1 MNNGCYCSVTDNR
14 DSDLLFENH
23 DHFVFVVV
31 RIVQVEQL
39 GMTQIVHDVDFV
51 PHQMFICWIGCV
63 DELGNEGSA
72 RGLLHRPVNHTE
84 GSSAIQNQIINN
96 ISFFLSVS
104 HTFFQ
109 KKIIIDPFFGLCELS
124 FHSRS

>member
-1 MNNGCYCSVTDNR
+1 MIDDWNG
-14 DSDLLFENH
+14 DLLFENH

-51 PHQMFICWIGCV
+51 PHQMLICWIGCV
-63 DELGNEGSA
+63 DELGNDGSA
-72 RGLLHRPVNHTE
+72 CGLLHRSVNNTE
-84 GSSAIQNQIINN
+84 GSSAIQNKIINN

-104 HTFFQ
+104 HTFFEE
-109 KKIIIDPFFGLCELS
+109 KKLSVGLCELS
-124 FHSRS
+124 FDLRS